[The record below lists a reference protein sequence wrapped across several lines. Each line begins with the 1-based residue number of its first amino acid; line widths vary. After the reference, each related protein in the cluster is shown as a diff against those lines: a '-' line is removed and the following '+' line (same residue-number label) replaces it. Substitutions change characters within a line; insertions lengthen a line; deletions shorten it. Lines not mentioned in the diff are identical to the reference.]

1 MFPVFF
7 KFRFAAAVLAAVL
20 LSEGGEAIAAEGA
33 LCNLDGTPVDETAVD
48 ETPDGLEIVDGLC
61 VPPAEAEALGKC
73 RAAGWGFLA
82 PPPILHNTFIA
93 CQIPIRNFADYQSSE
108 ATSGDA
114 GSCTIYL
121 STGNPE
127 SPCKSVFG
135 NGSDFPENDGSDD
148 QRFVYNCP
156 ELAEPDADY
165 VSGGVQSCVARD
177 EKGVCAGLFGGTPE
191 MSGMEEVCSGI
202 DANDTF
208 CFVGAPEAFPC
219 EGLFRHV
226 SLCNFDYNRPALNP
240 FFCGARCGENQ
251 VAKGAGCSCAAGFEE
266 SAGGGA
272 CVPESQ

>member
-1 MFPVFF
+1 MGGKLLMNIVFCPQRRTRWTNAAKRAGGSSPPPCFSTFFLFPA
-7 KFRFAAAVLAAVL
+7 KFLFATLRT
-20 LSEGGEAIAAEGA
+20 I
-33 LCNLDGTPVDETAVD
+33 
-48 ETPDGLEIVDGLC
+48 
-61 VPPAEAEALGKC
+61 
-73 RAAGWGFLA
+73 RAAMGFLEMRALAGFILATAKILSPRASPCLA
-82 PPPILHNTFIA
+82 PDLIFPKTTRA
-93 CQIPIRNFADYQSSE
+93 
-108 ATSGDA
+108 ATSA
-114 GSCTIYL
+114 LFT
-121 STGNPE
+121 
-127 SPCKSVFG
+127 
-135 NGSDFPENDGSDD
+135 
-148 QRFVYNCP
+148 NCP
-156 ELAEPDADY
+156 EFTEPDADY

>member
-20 LSEGGEAIAAEGA
+20 LSGGGAIAAEGDD
-33 LCNLDGTPVDETAVD
+33 CNLDGTAV
-48 ETPDGLEIVDGLC
+48 EMGGTGDGREIVDEYC
-61 VPPAEAEALGKC
+61 VLPTAADALDKC
-73 RAAGWGFLA
+73 RQAGWGF
-82 PPPILHNTFIA
+82 IA
-93 CQIPIRNFADYQSSE
+93 AAVLFDIFFVSCQIPIRNFTDYQSSDGV
-108 ATSGDA
+108 SGDA
-114 GSCTIYL
+114 GSCGIYL
-121 STGNPE
+121 SNGKDPE

-135 NGSDFPENDGSDD
+135 AGFDFPENDESGD

-156 ELAEPDADY
+156 EFTDPDADY
-165 VSGGVQSCVARD
+165 VSGGVQSCIARD